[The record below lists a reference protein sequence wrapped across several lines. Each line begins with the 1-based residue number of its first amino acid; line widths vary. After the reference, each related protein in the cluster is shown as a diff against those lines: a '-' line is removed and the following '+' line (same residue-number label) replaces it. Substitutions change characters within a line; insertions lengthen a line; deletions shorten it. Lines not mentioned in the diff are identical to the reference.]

1 MEKDLLLRYYAQQAG
16 SGIGP
21 IYSGPLY
28 QSGHGIGSFLAKIY
42 RTVSPYLKSGA
53 KKIGREVLR
62 TGTDIINDID
72 NEIPIK
78 DALKTRSKEAFNR
91 ITGGTYK
98 QSNFGQIPQT
108 DSNRRRV
115 RKQSIQK
122 IITKIEKERLKKQK
136 KRINKNRK
144 KSAKKAKKSKNSG
157 KKIKKQRRADIF
169 D

>member
-1 MEKDLLLRYYAQQAG
+1 MEKDLLLNYYAQQAG

-53 KKIGREVLR
+53 KRIGREVLR

-72 NEIPIK
+72 NQISIK
-78 DALKTRSKEAFNR
+78 DAVKTRSKEAFNR
-91 ITGGTYK
+91 MTGGTYK
-98 QSNFGQIPQT
+98 QSNFGQIPHT
-108 DSNRRRV
+108 TSNHRRV
-115 RKQSIQK
+115 RKQSIQN
-122 IITKIEKERLKKQK
+122 IVTQLEKERLKNKAKRLSKTEKRTTNKLKANLKNK
-136 KRINKNRK
+136 KRRK
-144 KSAKKAKKSKNSG
+144 S
-157 KKIKKQRRADIF
+157 DIF